1 MDGVAAARIGAAVI
15 AGAQAHERQR
25 YADIA

>member
-1 MDGVAAARIGAAVI
+1 MDGVAAANIGAAVI
-15 AGAQAHERQR
+15 AGAQAHERQQ